1 MEKIIKPF
9 VGLILIGWL
18 LYIGVGILFNT
29 SNSVIHRMNDR
40 AEESR
45 REAKIKDCE
54 RAKLN
59 YKSYPSEKTKSDI
72 FKSCKDS
79 SL

>member
-18 LYIGVGILFNT
+18 LYVGVGILFKT
-29 SNSVIHRMNDR
+29 SDSVIHRMNDR

-45 REAKIKDCE
+45 REAKIKI
-54 RAKLN
+54 AKEQ
-59 YKSYPSEKTKSDI
+59 S
-72 FKSCKDS
+72 
-79 SL
+79 